1 MRSANRRWPE
11 LNYQDRLLRVAL
23 RLTEDTG
30 QRPGTATG
38 ERIALDP
45 RTLALARLAALIATC
60 GPVPSYS
67 ELVDAAINA
76 GATPTDTVDVLVAI
90 ADIVGSPRVMD
101 AAPKLAM
108 ALGFD
113 IDKAMEANSGH

>member
-1 MRSANRRWPE
+1 V
-11 LNYQDRLLRVAL
+11 NYQDRLLQVAL
-23 RLTEDTG
+23 RLTDGTTQPAEKLTG
-30 QRPGTATG
+30 QRV
-38 ERIALDP
+38 ALDP
-45 RTLALARLAALIATC
+45 KTVALARLAALIAMG

-67 ELVDAAINA
+67 ELVDAAVDV

-90 ADIVGSPRVMD
+90 VDIVGSPRAAD

-113 IDKAMEANSGH
+113 IDKAMEANSEPRLGLSAE